1 MAAEAA
7 EIAWAQPG
15 ELLLIQFARTPREGH
30 VKTRLIPHLG
40 ATGACELHCELTL
53 WTCRQLLA
61 SKLGPVELAIDVD
74 AGHPLFERC
83 LAEGVTRIS
92 VQHGADLGARMHDA
106 LQQGLSRFRGVILVG
121 SDCPGIDTTY
131 LMQAADALRD
141 VAVVLGPATDGGY
154 VLIGARRVSESL
166 FSGIPWGGD
175 QVYAKTLEALE
186 NASLDWVA
194 LPPLTDIDRA
204 SDLPVWEALKHRDSV
219 PASDLPRKYSSD
231 TFPGNCVGD

>member
-1 MAAEAA
+1 MAAEVGGTAF
-7 EIAWAQPG
+7 AQPE
-15 ELLLIQFARTPREGH
+15 ELLLIQFTRAPREGH

-61 SKLGPVELAIDVD
+61 SKLGPVELAVDVD
-74 AGHPLFERC
+74 AGHPLFDRC
-83 LAEGVTRIS
+83 LAEGVMRIS
-92 VQHGADLGARMHDA
+92 VQRGADLGARMHDA
-106 LQQGLSRFRGVILVG
+106 LQQGLSRFEAVILVG
-121 SDCPGIDTTY
+121 SDCPGIDLAY
-131 LMQAADALRD
+131 LKQAAAALRD

-186 NASLDWVA
+186 KAGLDWAA
-194 LPPLTDIDRA
+194 LPTLADIDRP
-204 SDLPVWEALKHRDSV
+204 SDISVWEALKHRRSI
-219 PASDLPRKYSSD
+219 PASDPRRNVTSG
-231 TFPGNCVGD
+231 TFPGNCSGD